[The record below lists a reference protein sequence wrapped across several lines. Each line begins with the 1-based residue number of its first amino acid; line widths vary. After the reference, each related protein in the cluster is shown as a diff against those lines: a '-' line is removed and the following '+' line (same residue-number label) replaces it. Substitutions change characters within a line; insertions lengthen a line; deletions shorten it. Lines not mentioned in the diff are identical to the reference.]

1 MLESLAARR
10 NPPEELFGSACA
22 ALLLE
27 IAQSTGREV
36 GILVDRKGV
45 VRDVVVGSPEGMV
58 LPPPNLPEGGLMPGL
73 RLLHAHP
80 GVRELSKEDLTLLY
94 SHRLDAVAL
103 CIRQHPDAPVQ
114 VSWAHLDAAPRPEPV
129 VHPFVPLGRL
139 KLDFPAW
146 IAEHAGAMAR
156 PRAREVRHAE
166 RALLV
171 VVADDRTRLER
182 RSVEL
187 RELAR
192 TAGVEVVDLITQL
205 RPRPDPRTLVGRGK
219 LEEILQVLGRHELD
233 LLILDPALTPTQA
246 RRLSELTPARIV
258 DRTMLILD
266 IFAQRAQT
274 REGKMQVELAQLK
287 YTLPRLVGKNSF
299 MSRLMGGGTG
309 GRGPG
314 ETKLEIDRRRVR
326 ERIDRLEK
334 QIDEMAAQRA
344 VQRKKRQERDIP
356 VVSIVGYTNAGKSTL
371 LHAVTGADVLME
383 DKLFATLDPR
393 TRRVRYPDEAE
404 IIFTDT
410 VGFIEDLPPDL
421 VRAFRATLE
430 ELEQADLLLH
440 LVDASDPDHDFKRR
454 EVERILMEMHLDHI
468 PRFTVYNKCDRL
480 SSPLP
485 PASGRDLYV
494 SAIRPETLVPLVNR
508 ILAFFKKR
516 RHGEDRPA
524 YEKRPPEHAARE

>member
-1 MLESLAARR
+1 MLESLASRR
-10 NPPEELFGSACA
+10 NPPESLFGSTCA

-27 IAQSTGREV
+27 IAQSTGREAGV
-36 GILVDRKGV
+36 LVDRKGV
-45 VRDVVVGSPEGMV
+45 VRDVVVGTSEGIL
-58 LPPPNLPEGGLMPGL
+58 LPPPDLPEGGLMPGL

-80 GVRELSKEDLTLLY
+80 GVRELSREDLTLLY
-94 SHRLDAVAL
+94 SHRLDAVAV
-103 CIRQHPDAPVQ
+103 CIRQHADAPVQ
-114 VSWAHLDAAPRPEPV
+114 VSWAHLDGSRQEPV
-129 VHPFVPLGRL
+129 VHPFVPLGRMI
-139 KLDFPAW
+139 LDFPAW
-146 IAEHAGAMAR
+146 IAQHDGAMKR
-156 PRAREVRHAE
+156 IRSRDVRHTE

-171 VVADDRTRLER
+171 VVADDRVRLER
-182 RSVEL
+182 RGAEL

-192 TAGVEVVDLITQL
+192 TAGVEVVDVVTQM

-219 LEEILQVLGRHELD
+219 LEEILQTLGRHELD

-246 RRLSELTPARIV
+246 RRLSELTPVRIV

-344 VQRKKRQERDIP
+344 VQRKKRRESAIP

-383 DKLFATLDPR
+383 DRLFATLDPR

-454 EVERILMEMHLDHI
+454 EVERILAEMHLDPI
-468 PRFTVYNKCDRL
+468 PRFTVYNKCDL
-480 SSPLP
+480 LP
-485 PASGRDLYV
+485 SLPSGSGIDLYV
-494 SAIRPETLVPLVNR
+494 SAIRPETLVPMVER

-516 RHGEDRPA
+516 RHGGERLA
-524 YEKRPPEHAARE
+524 HGKRPQENAARE